1 MGRELVGVGTYVIH
15 GAGSMVRGGRNGRGP
30 WHTIHREPAMIDLQT
45 LATIVA
51 MAGSTYLTRIIGY
64 LALRNRTL
72 SSRTRKLLDNVPGCV
87 LVSMIAPAFVPRNP
101 ADTIALA
108 VTLLA
113 ALRLSLLPT
122 VLIGIGATALSRHY
136 LL

>member
-1 MGRELVGVGTYVIH
+1 
-15 GAGSMVRGGRNGRGP
+15 
-30 WHTIHREPAMIDLQT
+30 MIDLQT

-72 SSRTRKLLDNVPGCV
+72 GSRTRKLLDNVPGCV

-136 LL
+136 LLYSTRTNKSVQRCCRFGRRFRISVQPPPHR